1 MKFHAGLCTI
11 VLLAVALSCDA
22 FFLKNGGGHKS
33 SNLEGNGHGSGKG
46 GFDFQAILGYE
57 KES

>member
-1 MKFHAGLCTI
+1 MKVHAGLCTI
-11 VLLAVALSCDA
+11 VLLAFALSCDA

-33 SNLEGNGHGSGKG
+33 SNLEGHGSGKG